1 MMKKILLY
9 IVLIANFALFAQGNI
24 LFEQANKAYEKEQYT
39 EAIDIYN
46 RLLRSNTLNAPELYY
61 NLANAYYKTNKIAPS
76 IYYYEKALA
85 LKPNDK
91 AIQENLTLAKR
102 MCIDN
107 FDIISEPFLAKVLNT
122 FTSFFAVDIWAV
134 VSIAFATLFL
144 ILFILYF
151 LKRKRVFF
159 VGFWVSLFFVLY
171 SFFAANYQLNRV
183 NNNSF
188 AIVFDKEV
196 PLQKEAKLTAEA
208 IEPLHEG
215 TKVKM
220 LKKEGDW
227 AKVQLSDGRIG
238 WLPNQSVKML

>member
-1 MMKKILLY
+1 MMKKTLLY
-9 IVLIANFALFAQGNI
+9 LVLIANFTLFAQGNI

-39 EAIDIYN
+39 EAIDSYS
-46 RLLRSNTLNAPELYY
+46 RLLHSNTLNSPELYY
-61 NLANAYYKTNKIAPS
+61 NLANAYYKTDKIAPS

-91 AIQENLTLAKR
+91 DVQENLTLAKR
-102 MCIDN
+102 MRVDN
-107 FDIISEPFLAKVLNT
+107 FDVISEPFLAKVLNV

-134 VSIAFATLFL
+134 ISIAFAILFL

-159 VGFWVSLFFVLY
+159 IGFWISLSFVLY
-171 SFFAANYQLNRV
+171 SFFAANYQLNKA

-196 PLQKEAKLTAEA
+196 PLQKEAKLTADA

-215 TKVKM
+215 TKVKI
-220 LKKEGDW
+220 LKQDGDW
-227 AKVQLSDGRIG
+227 TKVQLSDGRVG
-238 WLPNQSVKML
+238 WLPNESVKLL